1 MHEDWGSELR
11 SVTEHDV
18 LSRHQTLTS
27 INWPQGPSPRDCH
40 KLTLFSKIVRGLTS
54 IDHILAKHRA
64 IWLTISHVVVDESTI
79 PTVWVKKSPLRF
91 SDIFSQTVGI
101 LNQLFLHTYY
111 MILYTL
117 DYKFLFN
124 YFQLWRGYAIL
135 SATTR
140 RIFALHYNLT
150 SISVYSVNDVIGDVM
165 PYPTCLLTL

>member
-79 PTVWVKKSPLRF
+79 PTVWVKKIPPAVFWHFFPNGWNFQSTFFTLLLYDPLYTRLQ
-91 SDIFSQTVGI
+91 IFI
-101 LNQLFLHTYY
+101 QLFPTVTKLCHTKR
-111 MILYTL
+111 
-117 DYKFLFN
+117 DHKANFC
-124 YFQLWRGYAIL
+124 
-135 SATTR
+135 
-140 RIFALHYNLT
+140 T
-150 SISVYSVNDVIGDVM
+150 S
-165 PYPTCLLTL
+165 L